1 MIDSETTALLAKSVL
16 LDKEMTVHS
25 NLTGAKYPA
34 YEHGEANSG
43 PTTLTLK

>member
-1 MIDSETTALLAKSVL
+1 MIDSETITLLAKIVL
-16 LDKEMTVHS
+16 FDKEMTVTS